1 MGCILTTATNQAIL
15 RSANIPQYS
24 NVTLAGWFKITS
36 GAKAAAV
43 VQYIC
48 GLGSSGFSGLL
59 VDSSGRLS
67 YRRLNSANSILVVS
81 ASWNEGDWYY
91 GAVTGTSGN
100 SQSAYIWNSSGT
112 RIGLND
118 SGEANTPTW
127 TAMAVGNRYDT
138 GVGVAGR
145 FAYWKTWD
153 RKLTQA
159 EIEAEMFEPDYVD
172 ATDAN
177 TGFADSATDIGPN
190 GRDWTLTG
198 TSTDSDTPPVN
209 LSSPLYVPRRLVSG
223 TAGLFQWARRC

>member
-1 MGCILTTATNQAIL
+1 MTCILTTASNQGITRA
-15 RSANIPQYS
+15 ANIPQYS
-24 NVTLAGWFKITS
+24 NVTLAGWFKVTS
-36 GAKAAAV
+36 GAKAAATI
-43 VQYIC
+43 QYIC

-59 VDSSGRLS
+59 VDASGNLA
-67 YRRLNSANSILVVS
+67 YRRLNAANSTMVVA

-112 RIGLND
+112 RIGLNN
-118 SGEANTPTW
+118 SGEVNTPTW

-138 GVGVAGR
+138 SLGVPGR
-145 FAYWKTWD
+145 YAYWKTWD

-159 EIEAEMFEPDYVD
+159 ELEAEMFEPDYVVS
-172 ATDAN
+172 TDAN

-198 TSTDSDTPPVN
+198 TSGDSDTPPVT
-209 LSSPLYVPRRLVSG
+209 LSSLVLMG
-223 TAGLFQWARRC
+223 QAIF